1 MNDLWQGFCRRMSV
15 IDQSVPL
22 FDSDTDGI
30 VQIRNIGHTNPRPV
44 LKRSERMEELVLVE
58 TDKLVADWESGT
70 HQYDGLIYM
79 MGYKDRDIFTPLYIG
94 KTESFG
100 KGKSNLSVNIKNLH
114 TDKSKFARWGDNY
127 AYHIGDLSACV
138 LEGHSFGAKSLK
150 YQAWASCMF
159 DGKRLKK
166 QVYFWSMAWS
176 GTQTG
181 IWAEFGQTRLS
192 FLEYLLIGVASK
204 VSPKLL
210 NKEGISR
217 QN

>member
-1 MNDLWQGFCRRMSV
+1 M
-15 IDQSVPL
+15 
-22 FDSDTDGI
+22 
-30 VQIRNIGHTNPRPV
+30 
-44 LKRSERMEELVLVE
+44 LVE

-79 MGYKDRDIFTPLYIG
+79 IGYKEDDIFTPLYIG

-138 LEGHSFGAKSLK
+138 LEGHSSEAKSLK